1 MILQPR
7 ILFVANAG
15 PDVGGG
21 HVMRSLTLAKAL
33 SAKGAAC
40 VFLATPQVS
49 AVLDAFG
56 PDMSREDATSIDAEH
71 LADAATGVAFDAV
84 VFDHY
89 GLERAE
95 HEAVSHG
102 RPTLVIDDLAD
113 RPLAADLVLDAGPAR
128 VAADYA
134 FFAGDARLLLGP
146 DYAPVRPEFADLREA
161 ALARRG
167 GPVQR
172 VLVALGLTDLG
183 KITSRVV
190 DHLRQ
195 RNGQVALDI
204 VLGAGAGSLPG
215 LRKVAAHD
223 PRITLHVDTQDMAAL
238 TANADVAIGAAGS
251 TTWERC
257 VLGLPSAL
265 LILADNQRP
274 AARALAARDAAL
286 VVDAQD
292 ADFEAV
298 LDRAIVRLMSD
309 AATRARLSAASAEVC
324 DGLGADRTADAFLKI
339 IAARDASPQANH
351 P

>member
-1 MILQPR
+1 MILRPR
-7 ILFVANAG
+7 ILFIANAG

-21 HVMRSLTLAKAL
+21 HVMRSLTLARAL
-33 SAKGAAC
+33 IAKGAAC
-40 VFLATPQVS
+40 AFLATPPVA

-56 PDMSREDATSIDAEH
+56 PDIDREEATGVDAEH
-71 LADAATGVAFDAV
+71 LADAATGVQFDAV

-89 GLERAE
+89 GLARAE
-95 HEAVSHG
+95 HEAVAHG
-102 RPTLVIDDLAD
+102 RPTLVIDDLAN
-113 RPLAADLVLDAGPAR
+113 RPLAADLVLDSGPAR

-134 FFAGDARLLLGP
+134 FFADQARLLLGP
-146 DYAPVRPEFADLREA
+146 DYAPVRPEFAALREE

-167 GPVQR
+167 GPVAR
-172 VLVALGLTDLG
+172 VLVALGLTDIG
-183 KITSRVV
+183 NITARVV

-204 VLGAGAGSLPG
+204 VLGSGAGSLPG
-215 LRKVAAHD
+215 LRRVAAHD

-238 TANADVAIGAAGS
+238 TAAADVAIGAAGS

-274 AARALAARDAAL
+274 AALALAARDAAL

-309 AATRARLSAASAEVC
+309 GATRARLSAASAEVC
-324 DGLGADRTADAFLKI
+324 DGLGAARAAEAFMEI
-339 IAARDASPQANH
+339 IATPRQPVPGDRS
-351 P
+351 